1 MISICINNGKFNSC
15 SCILSMQIMHCLKLV
30 TLDIISPVLLLDE
43 HLSQTISRC
52 SVVLFGTFLSG
63 YALLNDSRTA
73 ADDVDVK

>member
-1 MISICINNGKFNSC
+1 MISICINNGKLNSC
-15 SCILSMQIMHCLKLV
+15 SLILSLQIMHCLKSV
-30 TLDIISPVLLLDE
+30 TLDVILPVLLLDE

-52 SVVLFGTFLSG
+52 SVALFGTFLSG